1 MRRGMRLPSPALIV
15 AGLAL
20 FVALGGTVYAAKK
33 KARIDGKAL
42 KVKSLPGNRV
52 KLRSIPANRLK
63 PGVFATLSAQAGPIT
78 GAEIDE
84 LTLGQVPE
92 AAHAASADTAQS
104 ATDAQTA
111 VNAVNAVNAQ
121 TVNGHG
127 VGCLPGT
134 QQFAGACWQS
144 SASETAVSAPA
155 AATSCAVQG
164 GALPEALQLAA
175 FSQQPG
181 VTLDSGTE
189 WSSDIPV
196 FTDEN
201 IFAVVTVSAGGD
213 FDFAS
218 HESTR
223 KYRCVI
229 PLVR

>member
-1 MRRGMRLPSPALIV
+1 MRLPSPALVV

-33 KARIDGKAL
+33 ARIDGKAV
-42 KVKSLPGNRV
+42 KVRSLPGNRL
-52 KLRSIPANRLK
+52 KPRSIAANRLK
-63 PGVFATLSAQAGPIT
+63 PGVLKGVLAAQSGPIT

-92 AAHAASADTAQS
+92 AAHAISADVAQS
-104 ATDAQTA
+104 AGDAQTA

-127 VGCLPGT
+127 AGCLPGT

-144 SASETAVSAPA
+144 SGSETAVSAPA
-155 AATSCAVQG
+155 AANACAVQG
-164 GALPEALQLAA
+164 GVLPEALQLAA

-181 VTLDSGTE
+181 VVLDGGTE

-196 FTDEN
+196 FTDED
-201 IFAVVTVSAGGD
+201 IFAVVTVSAGGN
-213 FDFAS
+213 FDFVS
-218 HESTR
+218 HSSAH

-229 PLVR
+229 PLLR

>member
-1 MRRGMRLPSPALIV
+1 MRLPSPALVV

-33 KARIDGKAL
+33 ARIDGKAV
-42 KVKSLPGNRV
+42 KVKSLPGNRL

-63 PGVFATLSAQAGPIT
+63 PGVLKGALAGQSGPIT

-92 AAHAASADTAQS
+92 AAHAISADTAQS
-104 ATDAQTA
+104 AVDAQTA
-111 VNAVNAVNAQ
+111 VNAVNAINAQ
-121 TVNGHG
+121 NVNGHG
-127 VGCLPGT
+127 AGCLPGT

-144 SASETAVSAPA
+144 FSSETAVSAPA
-155 AATSCAVQG
+155 AANACAVQG

-181 VTLDSGTE
+181 VVLDSGTE

-213 FDFAS
+213 LDFAS
-218 HESTR
+218 HTSSH

-229 PLVR
+229 PLLR